1 MAGRGIQGGSSLR
14 KRVGRL
20 AALVIASAAIGG
32 GVLAAPASASPPQF
46 LLEVNCEALGTPVTV
61 VLVGDPG
68 IQRVIG
74 ELAMECDP
82 GTMRVSVEKL

>member
-1 MAGRGIQGGSSLR
+1 MLR

-20 AALVIASAAIGG
+20 VAVAIASAAIGG
-32 GVLAAPASASPPQF
+32 GLAAPASASPPQF
-46 LLEVNCEALGTPVTV
+46 LLVVECEALGSPVTV

-74 ELAMECDP
+74 QFAQTCDR
-82 GTMRVSVEKL
+82 GTMRVSVDKQ